1 MFKPN
6 YKITQEILECLTK
19 IEMIKSSFRD
29 SKISPVLL
37 ASLKN
42 SAKIE
47 TIHYS
52 TKIEGNKLTRKEVEQ
67 TIFKRKVIE
76 NRVRDS
82 SEVRA
87 YYKAMNYIE
96 KCLDQDLPF
105 SEKLI
110 KKTHDLVEQEGPAS
124 SVLEPCFDRT
134 VCGEIGKAIS
144 DTQSIRLDRS
154 TEKNI
159 ACRCNLPPEA
169 KDVPALMRSLIDF
182 VNNDQQTPRVI
193 VAGLVHYQFVTIHPY
208 YDGNGRTAR
217 LLTSFL
223 MRKYGYGLKDIYSL
237 EEYYA
242 NDLGGYYSALATHPH
257 HNYYEGRENADLT
270 GWIEY
275 FVRGVAEV
283 FEKIQIKTQTTN
295 SRKDFS
301 SEMRQL
307 DVTQRKILELFTEF
321 QEVSSSQIAE
331 YLEMS
336 QQSARLLANRWVDD
350 GFMII
355 TNHSKKARKYR
366 LAEKFEKLI

>member
-1 MFKPN
+1 MIFKPN

-19 IEMIKSSFRD
+19 IEMVKNSFGD
-29 SKISPVLL
+29 GKISPVLL
-37 ASLKN
+37 ASLKS

-52 TKIEGNKLTRKEVEQ
+52 TKIEGNKLTCKEVEQ

-110 KKTHDLVEQEGPAS
+110 KKTHDLVEGAKSPYRDGQNAIYDNAS
-124 SVLEPCFDRT
+124 
-134 VCGEIGKAIS
+134 G
-144 DTQSIRLDRS
+144 
-154 TEKNI
+154 NI
-159 ACRCNLPPEA
+159 VYLPPEA
-169 KDVPALMRSLIDF
+169 KDVSVLMKSLIDF

-208 YDGNGRTAR
+208 YNGNGRTAR

-242 NDLGGYYSALATHPH
+242 NDLVGYYSALATHPH

-270 GWIEY
+270 KWIEY
-275 FVRGVAEV
+275 FVRGVAEA

-295 SRKDFS
+295 SRRDFS